1 MKEITNQASKT
12 RSTLWPSLDPAIGV
26 AGSLSRKRNWS
37 GGFLGFAFL
46 SQRWETFCFSFSLS
60 QDLMFLFRLE
70 PSFYEEMPLKYSWN
84 KGDTYIKGV
93 RGLCERICPAFP
105 W

>member
-12 RSTLWPSLDPAIGV
+12 RLTLWPSLDPAIGV

-60 QDLMFLFRLE
+60 QDLMF
-70 PSFYEEMPLKYSWN
+70 
-84 KGDTYIKGV
+84 
-93 RGLCERICPAFP
+93 
-105 W
+105 